1 MQIRLSNIV
10 FFSTLL
16 LGGSSFCAA
25 IEVKYGKG
33 TKEGKTVA
41 LDTKF
46 QKNDVPNFQKK
57 GDREQAGSEF
67 GTNIK
72 LRTRRERGNV
82 VIARQK
88 KLKFEDIM
96 EQEVDFVT
104 VRRPY
109 IYIYIYTIIINVIS
123 LCTVWRL
130 HFLFL

>member
-10 FFSTLL
+10 FLSTLL

-25 IEVKYGKG
+25 IEIKSGKAI
-33 TKEGKTVA
+33 KEGRAVA

-46 QKNDVPNFQKK
+46 QKNDVPKFQKKK
-57 GDREQAGSEF
+57 GDREQAGDEF

-72 LRTRRERGNV
+72 LRTRREPVNV
-82 VIARQK
+82 VMARQQR
-88 KLKFEDIM
+88 LKFEDIM
-96 EQEVDFVT
+96 EEEVEFVT
-104 VRRPY
+104 VRKP
-109 IYIYIYTIIINVIS
+109 YIYIYTIIINVVS